1 MKENTGLFISVNVNG
16 TKDMFYTC
24 LVLCFLLTLH
34 EYGNFISEI
43 YAFPCNELSWF
54 INFGGWYI

>member
-43 YAFPCNELSWF
+43 YAFPCNELS
-54 INFGGWYI
+54 